1 MCDSSKFSDHAR
13 TVHVM
18 FKHNDKLMSRNT
30 IFWSRQDYL
39 EIDYLERDYLER
51 DYLEGDYL
59 EKDYLE
65 RGYLEKDYLDRDYL
79 GRDYLERDYLEKDYL
94 ESDSLRQIDRKLY
107 LSTVTLIKNLEKT
120 LHFCSSQKPS
130 KYLQLCFCGRPAEP
144 AILISTLVSN
154 ACAAVI

>member
-1 MCDSSKFSDHAR
+1 
-13 TVHVM
+13 M

-39 EIDYLERDYLER
+39 EIDYLERDYLE
-51 DYLEGDYL
+51 GDYL

-65 RGYLEKDYLDRDYL
+65 RGYLEKDYLERDYL

-107 LSTVTLIKNLEKT
+107 LSTVTLIKNIALLFFPKAKQIIT
-120 LHFCSSQKPS
+120 TMFFKIYIYTGLHQYIRYEYN
-130 KYLQLCFCGRPAEP
+130 KYQ
-144 AILISTLVSN
+144 
-154 ACAAVI
+154 